1 MTFRE
6 YIINY
11 NSFEGQNEDKMI
23 DMHKI
28 DLSEEKE
35 LAVLMDK
42 YVEMLREKIRR
53 KRIARD
59 EETFILSGTNQE
71 ERYMYDSIAG
81 VYIYENQFERKEIQ
95 SEIAELTGLSREQ
108 VEKRALRSFG
118 RISTTEEEKREVAKL
133 LSLDYVEEQEPNV

>member
-11 NSFEGQNEDKMI
+11 NSYEGQNEDKMI

-59 EETFILSGTNQE
+59 EETFVLSGTNQE

-108 VEKRALRSFG
+108 VEKIALRSFG